1 MVREVCE
8 RLKGDGVSVLLDQWH
23 LKEGDDVYH
32 FMEQCVEDASVTAVL
47 IFCDRL

>member
-23 LKEGDDVYH
+23 LKEGDDVYY